1 MKLDRVP
8 VPKFTYAIECR
19 DAQGNLKWR
28 EKIHNLVTTGG
39 MDNLLD
45 TYFSGSGYTAAWYIG
60 LMGSGTVASSDTMA
74 SHPGWSEITQ
84 ITASSRPGITWNAAS
99 TGTKSVPTPVSFTMS
114 AATTVYG
121 AFVVSDPTLG
131 GSAGTLYSGAQF
143 STSRTVAA
151 GDVVN
156 VIPSMSV

>member
-45 TYFSGSGYTAAWYIG
+45 TYFSGSGYTAAWYMG
-60 LMGSGTVASSDTMA
+60 LMGSGTVADTDTMA
-74 SHPGWSEITQ
+74 SHPGWSEITA
-84 ITASSRPGITWNAAS
+84 ITASARPGITGLQEAGEANAYLKPEKAAVGS
-99 TGTKSVPTPVSFTMS
+99 KYAAHLLNHLALRSLPVNALIHRVQTAPSGNKL
-114 AATTVYG
+114 AQQA
-121 AFVVSDPTLG
+121 G
-131 GSAGTLYSGAQF
+131 GQ
-143 STSRTVAA
+143 
-151 GDVVN
+151 
-156 VIPSMSV
+156 